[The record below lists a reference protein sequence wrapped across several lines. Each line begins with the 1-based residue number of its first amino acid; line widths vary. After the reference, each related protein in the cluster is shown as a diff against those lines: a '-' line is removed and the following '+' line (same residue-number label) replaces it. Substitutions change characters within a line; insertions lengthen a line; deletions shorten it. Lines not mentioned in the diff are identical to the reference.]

1 MNTIATLDQV
11 SGTGRSQGF
20 IATANRFNGF
30 LQRNQVY
37 LTLALT
43 AVFVLVMLV
52 MPEMAMAQNI
62 IDEKADTALEWIK
75 RGVYFILVVAVM
87 GSGVL
92 AAFGRMSWATV
103 GQVLIGAIIAGI
115 ATAVVDA
122 LYGG

>member
-20 IATANRFNGF
+20 IATANRFNAF
-30 LQRNQVY
+30 LQRNQIY

-43 AVFVLVMLV
+43 AVFVLAMLV
-52 MPEMAMAQNI
+52 MPETAMAQNI

-75 RGVYFILVVAVM
+75 RAVYFILVVAVM

>member
-1 MNTIATLDQV
+1 MNNVATMERV
-11 SGTGRSQGF
+11 
-20 IATANRFNGF
+20 NGF
-30 LQRNQVY
+30 MRRNQGY
-37 LTLALT
+37 MTLALT
-43 AVFVLVMLV
+43 AVVMFAMMV
-52 MPEMAMAQNI
+52 MPEVAMAQNI

-103 GQVLIGAIIAGI
+103 GQVLIGSIIAGV

-122 LYGG
+122 LYGA